1 MNPQRSSVLPFAV
14 PGGAANRASENNA
27 PDEPTLEAL
36 IARFKLVSRAQILT
50 FIGKARAATLV
61 RSGERATTLRVRK
74 DGVRLFTAAANFLAI
89 ATDDQKKLL
98 LGATDA
104 FLTAGVSALSVCVT
118 VGGTAKSKKG
128 EQALLRG
135 RAVSVVEAIEE
146 EAATRRDVLYTA
158 CLPLTGGDPVWTQRL
173 DDAWSRDDRTRASL
187 ADSLAR
193 LVTEARELARDA
205 TARGVEHGLDEA
217 YLHAT
222 TELATQ
228 LKGADEKVAASVST
242 QNVAQGD
249 VNWWRGTCIWFIKTL
264 VDIFAS
270 ARRGDPRI
278 PELRLATLKALFSHP
293 PPKSKRVPVAPPAP
307 QPPQG

>member
-14 PGGAANRASENNA
+14 PGGAANRASEDQ
-27 PDEPTLEAL
+27 PTKEPTLEEL
-36 IARFKLVSRAQILT
+36 VARFKLVSRAQVFALV
-50 FIGKARAATLV
+50 GKARAATFV
-61 RSGERATTLRVRK
+61 RSGERATTARVRK
-74 DGVRLFTAAANFLAI
+74 DGVRLFTAAADFLAI

-104 FLTAGVSALSVCVT
+104 FLRAGVSALSECVT
-118 VGGTAKSKKG
+118 VGGAAKHTKSD
-128 EQALLRG
+128 QALQRG
-135 RAVSVVEAIEE
+135 RAVSIVGELAA

-222 TELATQ
+222 ADLAAQ
-228 LKGADEKVAASVST
+228 LKSADEKAVATAST

-278 PELRLATLKALFSHP
+278 PELRPMTLKSLFSRMSTK
-293 PPKSKRVPVAPPAP
+293 PKRGPAVPPAP
-307 QPPQG
+307 KPPQG